1 MPDFLALP
9 GWESLKAAP
18 GGLLVLGS
26 RRSKTSSARE
36 GSLELAEHLPW
47 VTRVTERGLFG

>member
-1 MPDFLALP
+1 MPYFLALP
-9 GWESLKAAP
+9 GWESLKAP